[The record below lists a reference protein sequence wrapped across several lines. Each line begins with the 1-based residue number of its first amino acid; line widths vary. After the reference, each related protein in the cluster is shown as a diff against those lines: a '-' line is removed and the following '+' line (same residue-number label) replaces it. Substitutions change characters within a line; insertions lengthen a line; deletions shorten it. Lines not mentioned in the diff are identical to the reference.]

1 MNAQDLYQRAIR
13 FAAEKHQEHHQY
25 IPGTN
30 LPYVVHLSNVAMELL
45 VAAPHTKDFDINL
58 AIHVALLHDT
68 LEDTSTTTDELT
80 EQFGPQISDAVLA
93 LTKNKHLPKEEQMP
107 DCLSRIKE
115 QPMEVWAVKL
125 ADRITN
131 LQAPPAHWTLQKKI
145 SYHQEANVILET
157 LQGANAYLEHRLT
170 NKLLAYEGYLAS

>member
-13 FAAEKHQEHHQY
+13 FAAEKHQEQHQC

-45 VAAPHTKDFDINL
+45 VAAPHSTHFDLNL
-58 AIHVALLHDT
+58 AIQVALLHDT
-68 LEDTSTTTDELT
+68 LEDTSTTIDELT
-80 EQFGPQISDAVLA
+80 EQFGHEISNAVLA
-93 LTKNKHLPKEEQMP
+93 LTKNKHLPKEVQML
-107 DCLSRIKE
+107 DCLSRIK
-115 QPMEVWAVKL
+115 QQRTEVWAVKL

-131 LQAPPAHWTLQKKI
+131 LQVPPAHWALQKKI

-157 LQGANAYLEHRLT
+157 LQGANAYLEHRLA
-170 NKLLAYEGYLAS
+170 NKLLAYESYLAS

>member
-13 FAAEKHQEHHQY
+13 FAAEKHQEQHQC

-45 VAAPHTKDFDINL
+45 VAAPHSTHFDLNL
-58 AIHVALLHDT
+58 AIQVALLHDT

-80 EQFGPQISDAVLA
+80 EQFGLPISDAVLA
-93 LTKNKHLPKEEQMP
+93 LTKNKHLPKEAQMP
-107 DCLSRIKE
+107 DYLSRIKQ
-115 QPMEVWAVKL
+115 QPMEVWSVKL

-131 LQAPPAHWTLQKKI
+131 LQAPPAHWNAQKKI

-157 LQGANAYLEHRLT
+157 LQGANTYLEHRLAT
-170 NKLLAYEGYLAS
+170 KLIAYKSYLAS